1 MIFAPST
8 LIALLL
14 VVGTALLI
22 AKRFRRLAVVCVT
35 AATLLYVVLGSGW
48 TASWLLGRL
57 EFRHPAEQMAPLTN
71 RATAIVVLT
80 GYAHADPA
88 VPITAQLNRAS
99 AVRILEAARLVA
111 RHPVPVYISG
121 YQEVPHLLA
130 QALQSVAVSNINV
143 QVDAQ
148 AHSTYESAVNLRSKL
163 QARHFYLVTSAG
175 HMPRSIAIFESF
187 GMRPIPAPTDFL
199 AQRDWFQAN
208 ILPEGRY
215 LEMSDLA
222 VHEHLGMLWYRLRGR
237 L

>member
-1 MIFAPST
+1 MLFAPST

-14 VVGTALLI
+14 VAGTALLI
-22 AKRFRRLAVVCVT
+22 AQRCRRFAVVCVT
-35 AATLLYVVLGSGW
+35 GATLLYVVLGSGW
-48 TASWLLGRL
+48 TASWLLGNL
-57 EFRHPAEQMAPLTN
+57 EFRHSAEPLAPLTN

-99 AVRILEAARLVA
+99 AVRILEAARLIA
-111 RHPVPVYISG
+111 QHPVPVYISG

-130 QALQSVAVSNINV
+130 QALQSVAASHIDV

-148 AHSTYESAVNLRSKL
+148 AHSTYESAANLTSKL
-163 QARHFYLVTSAG
+163 QTRHFYLVTSAG
-175 HMPRSIAIFESF
+175 HMPRSIAVFESL

-199 AQRDWFQAN
+199 AQRDWFRAD

-222 VHEHLGMLWYRLRGR
+222 FHEYLGMLWYRFRGH